1 MSPGDLR
8 ERLRFAE
15 LDESQLTQLA
25 GYVDLVMQWNRRIN
39 LTATRDPV
47 AFVEE
52 HVADCLDLLP
62 HIPPT
67 ARTLLDVGAGAGLP
81 GLILAIARPALAV
94 TLLEPVHKKH
104 AFLQTAR
111 RELGLSDRVQAF
123 ARRLEDHRGSYD
135 VCVSRAT
142 WAIPDWLTRA
152 TPYAASGGTI
162 LAMEG
167 KDQHPLPPNAVRQ
180 PIARRP
186 KTRSI
191 IVLDVPRETPT

>member
-1 MSPGDLR
+1 MSPADLR
-8 ERLRFAE
+8 DRLRFAD
-15 LDESQLTQLA
+15 LDDAQLTQLVA
-25 GYVDLVMQWNRRIN
+25 YVDLVMQWNRRIN
-39 LTATRDPV
+39 LTATRDPA

-62 HIPPT
+62 HIPSA

-81 GLILAIARPALAV
+81 GLVLAIARPTLTV

-111 RELGLSDRVQAF
+111 RELELTDRVEAY
-123 ARRLEDHRGSYD
+123 ARRLEDHQGTYD

-142 WAIPDWLTRA
+142 WAIPDWLARA
-152 TPYAASGGTI
+152 APYVVPGGTI

-167 KDQHPLPPNAVRQ
+167 KDQHPLPPNAVRH
-180 PIARRP
+180 PIPRST
-186 KTRSI
+186 KTRAI
-191 IVLDVPRETPT
+191 IVLPVPRGTRT